1 MIVKEAC
8 VKVSSVIE
16 SLDTAG
22 LSCSDEEKTESV
34 CVGYFHIYGEEN
46 YLLTY
51 VEKNEDQQVTT
62 ELKYENGTV
71 TVKRYGSIESNM
83 MFKEGTKDV
92 SVYKIPPYSFDA
104 EIFTKKIRASL
115 SECGG
120 NIDLYY
126 NMKIGGAERRARMKI
141 WISTNS
147 N

>member
-1 MIVKEAC
+1 MTVKEVC

-51 VEKNEDQQVTT
+51 AEKNDDQQVTT

-83 MFKEGTKDV
+83 TFKEGTKDV

-120 NIDLYY
+120 HIDLYY

>member
-1 MIVKEAC
+1 MTVKEVC

-51 VEKNEDQQVTT
+51 AEKNDDQQVTT

-83 MFKEGTKDV
+83 TFKEGTKDV

-126 NMKIGGAERRARMKI
+126 NMKIGGADKNVIMKI
-141 WISTNS
+141 EC
-147 N
+147 

>member
-1 MIVKEAC
+1 MTVKEVC

-51 VEKNEDQQVTT
+51 AEKNDDQQVTT

-83 MFKEGTKDV
+83 TFKEGTKDV

-126 NMKIGGAERRARMKI
+126 NMKIGGAERRSRMKI

>member
-1 MIVKEAC
+1 MIVKEVN
-8 VKVSSVIE
+8 VKVLSVIE

-22 LSCSDEEKTESV
+22 LSCSDEEKTESS
-34 CVGYFHIYGEEN
+34 CVGYFHIYGDGAF
-46 YLLTY
+46 LLTY
-51 VEKNEDQQVTT
+51 AEKNEDQQVTT
-62 ELKYENGTV
+62 ELKYENDTV

-83 MFKEGTKDV
+83 TFKEGTKDL

-115 SECGG
+115 SEDGG